1 MKTPLVMIQAVNYNG
16 LILTDVLHEC
26 LDSIKRQTYANTV
39 VHIID
44 NNSTDRSVKWI
55 GEHFPDFRITAASN
69 TGYVSN
75 NRGLSMFFKYNADYL
90 LIINNDLV
98 LEDNFVEKMVL
109 FSENR
114 PGMGISSGIL
124 HLGDKRDYINST
136 GILLNRAAFA
146 ANRDYGKPLSEKL
159 GMEKIAGVSGGCMF
173 ISKAALKATGLFDTL
188 YGSYYEDT
196 DLCIRLLTETDMG
209 IGVNMNAHAY
219 HKPTS
224 SWSKYPLKKD
234 FLILRNQYMLLL
246 KLFPMNL
253 LAPAKLYLIRTRMFK
268 RNLLHTVVFLN
279 LFILLPVI
287 LIKRIVHSIKSRRS
301 IDGLLVKTHAP
312 FPAEEDIVEYA
323 DIRNICPEDR
333 ELTDR
338 VLLGIN
344 DSIIGPGFSPLCEDY
359 PKGRYINKQCTVYIK
374 HTGKYLLIHG
384 QGRGHLTVNS
394 NEHFS
399 VNGYFDI
406 YAEHVTN
413 STVIIRTQDR
423 IKLIELRSVN
433 EKT

>member
-1 MKTPLVMIQAVNYNG
+1 MKPPHVMIQVVNYNG
-16 LILTDVLHEC
+16 LTLTEVLPEC
-26 LDSIKRQTYANTV
+26 LDSIRRQTYTNTI

-44 NNSTDRSVKWI
+44 NSSTDRSVEWI
-55 GEHFPDFRITAASN
+55 REHFPKFRVTSSSN

-75 NRGLSMFFKYNADYL
+75 NMGLSMFFRENADYL

-98 LEDNFVEKMVL
+98 LEDDFVEKMVV

-114 PGMGISSGIL
+114 TRIGISSGIL
-124 HLGDKRDYINST
+124 HLGDKRDYVNST
-136 GILLNRAAFA
+136 GILLNRAAFS
-146 ANRDYGKPLSEKL
+146 ANRDYGKPVSREL
-159 GMEKIAGVSGGCMF
+159 GIEKIAGVSGGCMF
-173 ISKAALKATGLFDTL
+173 ISRAALKATGLFDNL

-196 DLCIRLLTETDMG
+196 DLCIRLLTETDME

-253 LAPAKLYLIRTRMFK
+253 LAPAKIYLIKTRIFK
-268 RNLLHTVVFLN
+268 RNMLHTAVFLN
-279 LFILLPVI
+279 LFVLLPLI

-301 IDGLLVKTHAP
+301 IDELLVKTHAP
-312 FPAEEDIVEYA
+312 FPAEGGIVEYA
-323 DIRNICPEDR
+323 DIRDTCPKDS
-333 ELTDR
+333 ELNDR

-359 PKGRYINKQCTVYIK
+359 PKGRYVDSQCTVYIK

-384 QGRGHLTVNS
+384 EGRGHFSVNS

-399 VNGYFDI
+399 VNGYFDV
-406 YAEHVTN
+406 YAEHVTG
-413 STVIIRTQDR
+413 STVTISTQDR